1 VLDVPAAT
9 VSVTLAASALAVG
22 QATQASAVVTDGQ
35 GNVLSG
41 RAVAWQSSNPAM
53 ATVNASG
60 LVTALAKST
69 VTISAIADARVG
81 TAPLTITEPVPA
93 SIAIAPTSVS
103 MVAGQTAQLT
113 ASVRDASGAVLP
125 GQTVAWSSA
134 NPAVATITANG
145 TATGVAVGTTEIH
158 ASVNGLDATAAVT
171 ITPVPAASISIAPA
185 ALSLTVGDT
194 SRVVATVRD
203 AGGNVLANR
212 AVAWFSS
219 NPAVMTVS
227 ATGLVTAVGAGIA
240 AVSAVADGVT
250 ATAQVTV
257 AALPPAPV
265 ASISVALVATTLS
278 AGQTTQATA
287 TLRDAKGTILTGR
300 TVVWSSASPEV
311 ATVSAS
317 GVVTAV
323 SPGSASV
330 IATSEGQTGAATVT
344 VAAPAPAPVATVTL
358 TGQTSL
364 LVGQATQIT
373 AVLKD
378 AAGNVLSGRTI
389 GWTSS
394 NLGVLTVSPTGLV
407 TALGAGN
414 ATVTASSEGRSG
426 SIGLTVTAPPE
437 TAPPEGGACSV
448 VTGLA
453 RYPVSPLAKPGY
465 LASVTEPEFGTRLT
479 RVSGDP
485 GAAIANVGGTWPTTV
500 YGNYPKDPVW
510 NADQSL
516 LLLKHAGG
524 WLFLDGASYQPLFR
538 RSPPGTELRWHPT
551 QPDVMVYV
559 ESNGSVGHWNVRT
572 QSRTVRFAASGYSGA
587 RMGPNEGNLSRDG
600 RWVVVNAT
608 RASDGRAVAYA
619 VDVDAGA
626 KGADLDLAT
635 QGVSNLDW
643 AGISAT
649 GAYIVVHGVI
659 NGTSITT
666 KVFSRATLAL
676 VSHWPEIS
684 RPAHFD
690 LTVDAAGNEVAVG
703 AAGGGVDSKYFIMR
717 RLDNGAVTRL
727 GPTGWNAHASARAL
741 GRPGWAYVVTNDAT
755 GSVLDG
761 EMVALKLDGS
771 GTVERYGRFRSAT
784 TDYEAYPM
792 PVPSPDGKRILF
804 ASNWQVSGGRPVQAY
819 VLDVCR

>member
-1 VLDVPAAT
+1 MIISIGRPASVRRSMAFTAVCMTVIGFAAACSTDAAT
-9 VSVTLAASALAVG
+9 GPEPVLNEPSLAVLQSDVVTSVRSRLSQAKCLTVESSSASTIAKG
-22 QATQASAVVTDGQ
+22 DRVDLEPCDGRSTQQFNVQTTGRITIGNDFCLDAANATGKDGDSVIVWNCHGGPNQLWDLTDAGEIRGVSGKCVDVADANARDGQPIILWSCHGGSNQKWDLDATSSPSPTPAPVASVAVAVSETSLMVGQTAQATATLQDAG

-41 RAVAWQSSNPAM
+41 RAVSWASTAPA
-53 ATVNASG
+53 VASVTAAG
-60 LVTALAKST
+60 LVTAL
-69 VTISAIADARVG
+69 SAG
-81 TAPLTITEPVPA
+81 
-93 SIAIAPTSVS
+93 S
-103 MVAGQTAQLT
+103 
-113 ASVRDASGAVLP
+113 
-125 GQTVAWSSA
+125 
-134 NPAVATITANG
+134 ATI
-145 TATGVAVGTTEIH
+145 VA
-158 ASVNGLDATAAVT
+158 
-171 ITPVPAASISIAPA
+171 
-185 ALSLTVGDT
+185 
-194 SRVVATVRD
+194 
-203 AGGNVLANR
+203 
-212 AVAWFSS
+212 
-219 NPAVMTVS
+219 M
-227 ATGLVTAVGAGIA
+227 
-240 AVSAVADGVT
+240 
-250 ATAQVTV
+250 
-257 AALPPAPV
+257 
-265 ASISVALVATTLS
+265 
-278 AGQTTQATA
+278 
-287 TLRDAKGTILTGR
+287 
-300 TVVWSSASPEV
+300 
-311 ATVSAS
+311 
-317 GVVTAV
+317 
-323 SPGSASV
+323 
-330 IATSEGQTGAATVT
+330 SEGQ
-344 VAAPAPAPVATVTL
+344 
-358 TGQTSL
+358 S
-364 LVGQATQIT
+364 
-373 AVLKD
+373 
-378 AAGNVLSGRTI
+378 
-389 GWTSS
+389 
-394 NLGVLTVSPTGLV
+394 
-407 TALGAGN
+407 
-414 ATVTASSEGRSG
+414 ASSAA
-426 SIGLTVTAPPE
+426 LTVTAPE
-437 TAPPEGGACSV
+437 TAPPEGGACTL

-755 GSVLDG
+755 GSALDG
-761 EMVALKLDGS
+761 EMVGLKLDGS